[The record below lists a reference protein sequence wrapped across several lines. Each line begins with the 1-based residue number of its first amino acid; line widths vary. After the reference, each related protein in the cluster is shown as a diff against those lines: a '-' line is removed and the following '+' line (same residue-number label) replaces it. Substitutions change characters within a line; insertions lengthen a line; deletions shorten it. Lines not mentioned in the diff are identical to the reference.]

1 MATGFRRLDFIGS
14 ADDAIANRLPL
25 TQKSRKR
32 NMGILLAFAPFIAFA
47 VIDRVAG
54 STEGLVV
61 GALVSIALIAR
72 DVMTAGRSPKI
83 LEIGTATLFC
93 ALALYAIFGTPTWS
107 VIGVRLCV
115 DTGLLAIVLGSMA
128 IGRPF
133 TLQYAREQVAA
144 EDQASPEFVR
154 TNYVITGAWALAF
167 AAMVAA
173 ELALLY
179 MPNIPYRLGI
189 LAIVAA
195 LVGAVK
201 FTSWYPDYVRQKAG
215 A

>member
-1 MATGFRRLDFIGS
+1 
-14 ADDAIANRLPL
+14 
-25 TQKSRKR
+25 
-32 NMGILLAFAPFIAFA
+32 MGILLAFAPFIAFA
-47 VIDRVAG
+47 VIDRFAG
-54 STEGLVV
+54 STEGLIV

-72 DVMTAGRSPKI
+72 DVMTAGRAPKI

-115 DTGLLAIVLGSMA
+115 DTGLLAIVLVSMA

-144 EDQASPEFVR
+144 EDQVSPEFVR

-167 AAMVAA
+167 AVMVAA

-179 MPNIPYRLGI
+179 MPNIPHRFGV

-201 FTSWYPDYVRQKAG
+201 FTGWYPDHVKQKAG